1 MISLK
6 EESYLYDLFKENI
19 FGTKLV
25 KGKNRV
31 RLAGISAV
39 KHLNKKLSNM
49 QYILIRDTFVWDR
62 KLY

>member
-25 KGKNRV
+25 KEKNRV

-39 KHLNKKLSNM
+39 KLLNKKLSNM